1 MRLFCIFLTRR
12 TSKHTA
18 KQVYRLNQSKMTAKS
33 NRLFFIDAMRAW
45 AILMM
50 LQGHFIDGLL
60 DPVFRDPGNPI
71 YNFWLYFRGITAPVF
86 FTVSGFIFTYL
97 LIRVPQSGF
106 KNPRVSKGIRRGLQL
121 LAIGYLLRLNIGG
134 LLKGHVYNGFYLVDV
149 LHCIGLS
156 ILGLIGVYVLTSKRK
171 KYMFPL
177 VLVSITLVL
186 FLFERVYKDW
196 SFAFLPNFIA
206 NYFTKTNGSVFTIIP
221 WFGYATMGAFISV
234 LFIRFKDFKYL
245 YPTAISLAL
254 GAGYLLIY
262 QSSAAF
268 AVLYDWTGFEFLK
281 LILSNNYL
289 FIRLGNVFV
298 VFAVFM
304 ILRQLMTNK
313 TVLKIGAS
321 TLSIYVIHFIIL
333 YGSFTGLGLYRFFN
347 RSLSPE
353 IIIPGAIAFMI
364 ICTYL
369 ALQYN
374 KYEIQIKS
382 QIAWGVSFAKIQA
395 LELREASI
403 PILRELYIRFRLFLR
418 RLLRTVRS

>member
-1 MRLFCIFLTRR
+1 M
-12 TSKHTA
+12 A
-18 KQVYRLNQSKMTAKS
+18 VKS
-33 NRLFFIDAMRAW
+33 NRLFFVDAMRAW

-60 DPVFRDPGNPI
+60 DPVFRDSSNTA
-71 YNFWLYFRGITAPVF
+71 YSLWLYFRGITAPVF

-97 LIRVPQSGF
+97 LIRVPESGIE
-106 KNPRVSKGIRRGLQL
+106 NPRVKKGIRRGLQL
-121 LAIGYLLRLNIGG
+121 LAIGYLLRLNLGG
-134 LLKGHVYNGFYLVDV
+134 LLKGQIYNAFYLVDV

-156 ILGLIGVYVLTSKRK
+156 ILGLIGVYVLTAK
-171 KYMFPL
+171 KKKFVFPAAL
-177 VLVSITLVL
+177 VVITLVL

-196 SFAFLPNFIA
+196 SFAFMPDFLA
-206 NYFTKTNGSVFTIIP
+206 NYFTKSNGSVFTIIP
-221 WFGYATMGAFISV
+221 WFGYTTIGAFISV
-234 LFIRFKDFKYL
+234 LFTRFKNYRYL
-245 YPTAISLAL
+245 YPAAISIALAT
-254 GAGYLLIY
+254 GYLLIY

-268 AVLYDWTGFEFLK
+268 ATLYDWTGFEFLK

-333 YGSFTGLGLYRFFN
+333 YGSFTGMGLYRFFN
-347 RSLSPE
+347 HSLSPE
-353 IIIPGAIAFMI
+353 IVIPGALAFMVA
-364 ICTYL
+364 CTFL

-374 KYEIQIKS
+374 KYEAYLKS
-382 QIAWGVSFAKIQA
+382 QVGLGISFAKSQFI
-395 LELREASI
+395 ELRELTFPMLKEMLIWA
-403 PILRELYIRFRLFLR
+403 RLLLR
-418 RLLRTVRS
+418 RVLRTVRVRS